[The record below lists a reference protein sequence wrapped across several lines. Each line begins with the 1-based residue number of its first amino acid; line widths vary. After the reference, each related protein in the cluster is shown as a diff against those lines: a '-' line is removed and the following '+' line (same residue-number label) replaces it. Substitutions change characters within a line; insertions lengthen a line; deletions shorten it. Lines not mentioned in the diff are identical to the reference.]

1 MSKAADMAKVSVRGG
16 FHVMWGL
23 VVSTLVSAVGTIII
37 ASLLGEDNYGLYAIA
52 LTAPNL
58 IVLFRD
64 WGVNF
69 AMVRYTAQSKAKDRN
84 AAIRS
89 IFMSGLLFELAV
101 GVVLSVVGFLLSGFL
116 ASSIVNRPTIAP
128 LIQIASFIVLASA
141 LISTATAAFTGVE
154 RMHFN
159 SIMLVSQSVIKTTLI
174 VGLVLLGLGTFG
186 AITGFTLA
194 TFMAG
199 LIGILL
205 MFTIYKRLPNPD
217 GKKLEIG
224 SNIRTMFRY
233 GLPLSI
239 AAIIAG
245 FMGQFYNIILYG
257 YVSDN
262 AVIGNYAIAQNFVVL
277 ITFFALPINTML
289 FPAFSKLDHKREEE
303 TLQSV
308 FQISVKYASL
318 LVVPIAAMIMVL
330 APSAIS
336 TLFASRYAEA
346 PLFLSL
352 LAITYLYTAL
362 GNLSLGNLINGQGQ
376 TRFNLKVTVITALL
390 GFPLGFFL
398 ISNLGVLGLILTTI
412 TISVPGIVISLAF
425 VKRRY
430 NVTLDWGSSAKIL
443 LSSGVAAILTYAV
456 IMQLSVLPSLM
467 QLIIGVAL
475 FALTY
480 LIAAILTKTFSSA
493 DINNLRQMVTAL
505 GPLST
510 ILNVLLSVI
519 EKLMIIFK
527 FGGKTPVNENSSH

>member
-37 ASLLGEDNYGLYAIA
+37 ASLLGEENYGLYAIA

-69 AMVRYTAQSKAKDRN
+69 AIVRYTAQSKAKDRN

-89 IFMSGLLFELAV
+89 IFMSGLLFELAM

-398 ISNLGVLGLILTTI
+398 ISNLVVLGLILTTI

-519 EKLMIIFK
+519 EKLMSIFK
-527 FGGKTPVNENSSH
+527 FGRKTPVNENSSH

>member
-1 MSKAADMAKVSVRGG
+1 MSKAEDMAKVSVRGS

-23 VVSTLVSAVGTIII
+23 VVSTVISAVGTIII
-37 ASLLGEDNYGLYAIA
+37 ASLLGEENYGLYAIA

-64 WGVNF
+64 WGVNS
-69 AMVRYTAQSKAKDRN
+69 AMVRYTAQSKAEDRN

-89 IFMSGLLFELAV
+89 IFMSGLLFELAM
-101 GVVLSVVGFLLSGFL
+101 GVVLSLVGFLLSGFL
-116 ASSIVNRPTIAP
+116 ASSVINRPTVAP
-128 LIQIASFIVLASA
+128 LIQIASFSVLASA
-141 LISTATAAFTGVE
+141 LIGTATAAFTGVE

-159 SIMLVSQSVIKTTLI
+159 SIMLVSQSIVKTTLI

-186 AITGFTLA
+186 AIVGFTFA

-205 MFTIYKRLPNPD
+205 MFTIYRQLPNPD
-217 GKKLEIG
+217 RKKLEIG
-224 SNIRTMFRY
+224 SNIKTMFRY
-233 GLPLSI
+233 GLPLSL

-245 FMGQFYNIILYG
+245 FLAQFYNFILYG
-257 YVSDN
+257 YVSND

-277 ITFFALPINTML
+277 ITFFALPITTML
-289 FPAFSKLDHKREEE
+289 FPAFSKLDHTKEEE
-303 TLQSV
+303 TLRNV

-318 LVVPIAAMIMVL
+318 LVVPFAVMVVVL

-336 TLFASRYAEA
+336 TLFADRYAEA

-352 LAITYLYTAL
+352 LAFNYLYTAL
-362 GNLSLGNLINGQGQ
+362 GTLSLGNLINGQGQ
-376 TRFNLKVTVITALL
+376 TTFNLKVTIVTALI

-412 TISVPGIVISLAF
+412 IISVPGLVISLAF

-430 NVTLDWGSSAKIL
+430 NVTLDWKSSGKIL

-456 IMQLSVLPSLM
+456 IMQLSILPSLI
-467 QLIIGVAL
+467 QLIIGVVI
-475 FALTY
+475 FVITY
-480 LIAAILTKTFSSA
+480 LIAAILTETFSSA
-493 DINNLRQMVTAL
+493 DVNNLRQMVTAL

-510 ILNVLLSVI
+510 ILNMLLNII
-519 EKLMIIFK
+519 EKLMGIFK
-527 FGGKTPVNENSSH
+527 PGRKIPANENSSH

>member
-1 MSKAADMAKVSVRGG
+1 MSKAADMAKVYVRGS

-23 VVSTLVSAVGTIII
+23 VVSTVISAVGTIII
-37 ASLLGEDNYGLYAIA
+37 ASLLGEDNYGLYVIA
-52 LTAPNL
+52 LTTPNL

-69 AMVRYTAQSKAKDRN
+69 AMVRYTAQSKAEDRN

-101 GVVLSVVGFLLSGFL
+101 GVGLSVVSFLLSGFL
-116 ASSIVNRPTIAP
+116 ATSIINRPTIAP

-174 VGLVLLGLGTFG
+174 IGLVLLGLGTFG
-186 AITGFTLA
+186 AIIGVTLA

-199 LIGILL
+199 VIGTLL
-205 MFTIYKRLPNPD
+205 MFTIYRRLPNPD

-224 SNIRTMFRY
+224 RNIRTMFRY

-239 AAIIAG
+239 ATIIAG
-245 FMGQFYNIILYG
+245 FMAQFYNFILYG
-257 YVSDN
+257 YVSNN

-277 ITFFALPINTML
+277 ITFFALPITTML
-289 FPAFSKLDHKREEE
+289 FPAFSKIDHTKEEE
-303 TLQSV
+303 TLQNV

-318 LVVPIAAMIMVL
+318 LVVPFAAMIMVL

-336 TLFASRYAEA
+336 TLFANRYAEA

-352 LAITYLYTAL
+352 LAITYLYPAL
-362 GNLSLGNLINGQGQ
+362 GNLSLGTLINGQGQ
-376 TRFNLKVTVITALL
+376 TTFNLKVTVITALI

-412 TISVPGIVISLAF
+412 IINVPGTVISLAF

-430 NVTLDWGSSAKIL
+430 NVTVDWKSSAKIL
-443 LSSGVAAILTYAV
+443 LSSGGAAILTYAV
-456 IMQLSVLPSLM
+456 ITQLDVLPSLIR
-467 QLIIGVAL
+467 LIIGVVI

-480 LIAAILTKTFSSA
+480 LIAAILTGTFSSA

-505 GPLST
+505 GPLSK
-510 ILNVLLSVI
+510 ILNVLLNII
-519 EKLMIIFK
+519 EKLMSIFK
-527 FGGKTPVNENSSH
+527 PGRKMSANENGCH

>member
-1 MSKAADMAKVSVRGG
+1 MSKAADMAKVSVRGS

-23 VVSTLVSAVGTIII
+23 VVSTVISAVGTIII
-37 ASLLGEDNYGLYAIA
+37 ASLLGEDNYGLYAIT
-52 LTAPNL
+52 LTTPNL

-69 AMVRYTAQSKAKDRN
+69 AMVRYTAQSKAEDRN

-89 IFMSGLLFELAV
+89 ILVSGLLFELAV
-101 GVVLSVVGFLLSGFL
+101 GVVLSVVSFLLSGFL
-116 ASSIVNRPTIAP
+116 AASVISRPTIAP

-159 SIMLVSQSVIKTTLI
+159 SVMLVSQSVVKTTLI

-186 AITGFTLA
+186 AIIGATLA

-205 MFTIYKRLPNPD
+205 MFTIYKQLPNPD
-217 GKKLEIG
+217 GKLEIG
-224 SNIRTMFRY
+224 SNIKTMFRY

-239 AAIIAG
+239 AGIIAG
-245 FMGQFYNIILYG
+245 FMAQFYNVILYG
-257 YVSDN
+257 YVSNN
-262 AVIGNYAIAQNFVVL
+262 ALIGNYAIAQNFVVL

-289 FPAFSKLDHKREEE
+289 FPAFSKLDHTKEEE
-303 TLQSV
+303 TLQNV

-318 LVVPIAAMIMVL
+318 LVVPFAAMIMVL

-336 TLFASRYAEA
+336 TLFANRYAEA

-352 LAITYLYTAL
+352 LAINYLYAAL

-376 TRFNLKVTVITALL
+376 TTFNLKVTIITALI

-398 ISNLGVLGLILTTI
+398 IFNLGVLGLILTTI
-412 TISVPGIVISLAF
+412 IVNIPGIVISLAF

-430 NVTLDWGSSAKIL
+430 NLTLDWKSSAKIL
-443 LSSGVAAILTYAV
+443 LSSGGAAILTYAV
-456 IMQLSVLPSLM
+456 IMQLGVLPSLIR
-467 QLIIGVAL
+467 LIIGVAI

-480 LIAAILTKTFSSA
+480 LIVAILTGTFSSA

-510 ILNVLLSVI
+510 ILNLLLNII
-519 EKLMIIFK
+519 EKLMSVFK
-527 FGGKTPVNENSSH
+527 PGRKNPANENSSH

>member
-37 ASLLGEDNYGLYAIA
+37 ASLLGEENYGLYAIA

-69 AMVRYTAQSKAKDRN
+69 AIVRYTAQSKAKDRN

-89 IFMSGLLFELAV
+89 IFMSGLLFELAM

-519 EKLMIIFK
+519 EKLMSIFK
-527 FGGKTPVNENSSH
+527 FGRKTPVNENSSH

>member
-1 MSKAADMAKVSVRGG
+1 MSKAADMAKVSVRGS

-23 VVSTLVSAVGTIII
+23 VVSTVISAVGTIII
-37 ASLLGEDNYGLYAIA
+37 ASLLGEDNYGLYTIA
-52 LTAPNL
+52 LAAPNL

-69 AMVRYTAQSKAKDRN
+69 AMVRYTAQSKAEGRN

-89 IFMSGLLFELAV
+89 IFMSGLLFELTV
-101 GVVLSVVGFLLSGFL
+101 GVVLSLVGFLLSGFL

-128 LIQIASFIVLASA
+128 LIQIASFVVLASA
-141 LISTATAAFTGVE
+141 LVNAATAAFTGVE

-159 SIMLVSQSVIKTTLI
+159 SIMLVGQSIIKTALI

-186 AITGFTLA
+186 AIIGFTFA

-205 MFTIYKRLPNPD
+205 MFTIYKQLPTPD

-224 SNIRTMFRY
+224 SKIRMMFRY
-233 GLPLSI
+233 GLPLSL
-239 AAIIAG
+239 AAIIWG
-245 FMGQFYNIILYG
+245 FMAQFFNFILYS
-257 YVSDN
+257 YVSND

-277 ITFFALPINTML
+277 ITFFAFPITTML
-289 FPAFSKLDHKREEE
+289 FPAFSKLDHTKEEE
-303 TLQSV
+303 TLQNV

-318 LVVPIAAMIMVL
+318 LVVPVAAMIMTL

-336 TLFASRYAEA
+336 TLFGNRYAEA

-352 LAITYLYTAL
+352 LAITYLYTAF
-362 GNLSLGNLINGQGQ
+362 GNLSLVNLINGQGQ
-376 TRFNLKVTVITALL
+376 TTFNLKVNVVTALI

-412 TISVPGIVISLAF
+412 IINVPIIVISLAF

-430 NVTLDWGSSAKIL
+430 NVTLDWRSSEKIL
-443 LSSGVAAILTYAV
+443 LSSGGAAILTYAV
-456 IMQLSVLPSLM
+456 IMQLSILPSII
-467 QLIIGVAL
+467 QLIIGVVI
-475 FALTY
+475 FALIY
-480 LIAAILTKTFSSA
+480 LIAAILTGTFNSA

-510 ILNVLLSVI
+510 ILNVLLKII
-519 EKLMIIFK
+519 EKLMSIFK
-527 FGGKTPVNENSSH
+527 PGRKMPANEDSPH

>member
-1 MSKAADMAKVSVRGG
+1 MSKAEDMAKVSVRGS

-23 VVSTLVSAVGTIII
+23 VVSTVISAVGTIII
-37 ASLLGEDNYGLYAIA
+37 ASLLGEENYGLYAIA

-64 WGVNF
+64 WGVNS
-69 AMVRYTAQSKAKDRN
+69 AMVRYTAQSKAEDRN

-89 IFMSGLLFELAV
+89 IFMSGLLFELAM
-101 GVVLSVVGFLLSGFL
+101 GVVLSLVGFLLSGFL
-116 ASSIVNRPTIAP
+116 ASSVINRPIVAP
-128 LIQIASFIVLASA
+128 LIQIASFSVLASA
-141 LISTATAAFTGVE
+141 LIGTATAAFTGVE

-159 SIMLVSQSVIKTTLI
+159 SIMLVSQSIVKTTLI

-186 AITGFTLA
+186 AIVGFTFA

-205 MFTIYKRLPNPD
+205 MFTIYRQLPNPD
-217 GKKLEIG
+217 RKKLEIG
-224 SNIRTMFRY
+224 SNIKTMFRY
-233 GLPLSI
+233 GLPLSL

-245 FMGQFYNIILYG
+245 FMAQFYNFILYG
-257 YVSDN
+257 YVSND

-277 ITFFALPINTML
+277 ITFFALPITTML
-289 FPAFSKLDHKREEE
+289 FPAFSKLDHTKEKE
-303 TLQSV
+303 TLQNV

-318 LVVPIAAMIMVL
+318 LVVPFAVMVVVL

-336 TLFASRYAEA
+336 TLFADRYAEA

-352 LAITYLYTAL
+352 LAFNYLYTAL
-362 GNLSLGNLINGQGQ
+362 GTLSLGNLINGQGQ
-376 TRFNLKVTVITALL
+376 TTFNLKVTIVTALI

-412 TISVPGIVISLAF
+412 IISVPGLVISLAF

-430 NVTLDWGSSAKIL
+430 NVTLDWKSSGKIL

-456 IMQLSVLPSLM
+456 IMQLSILHSLI
-467 QLIIGVAL
+467 QLIIGVVI
-475 FALTY
+475 FAITY
-480 LIAAILTKTFSSA
+480 LIAAILTETFSSA
-493 DINNLRQMVTAL
+493 DINNLRQMITAL

-510 ILNVLLSVI
+510 ILNMLLNII
-519 EKLMIIFK
+519 EKLMGIFK
-527 FGGKTPVNENSSH
+527 PGRKIPANENSSH

>member
-1 MSKAADMAKVSVRGG
+1 MSKAEDMAKVSVRGS

-23 VVSTLVSAVGTIII
+23 VVSTVISAVGTIII
-37 ASLLGEDNYGLYAIA
+37 ASLLGEENYGLYAIA

-64 WGVNF
+64 WGVNS
-69 AMVRYTAQSKAKDRN
+69 AMVRYTAQSKAEDRN

-89 IFMSGLLFELAV
+89 IFMSGLLFELAM
-101 GVVLSVVGFLLSGFL
+101 GVVLSLVGFLLSGFL
-116 ASSIVNRPTIAP
+116 ASSVINRPIVAP
-128 LIQIASFIVLASA
+128 LIQIASFSVLASA
-141 LISTATAAFTGVE
+141 LIGTATAAFTGVE

-159 SIMLVSQSVIKTTLI
+159 SIMLVSQSIVKTTLI

-186 AITGFTLA
+186 AIVGFTFA

-205 MFTIYKRLPNPD
+205 MFTIYRQLPNPD
-217 GKKLEIG
+217 RKKLEIG
-224 SNIRTMFRY
+224 SNIKTMFRY
-233 GLPLSI
+233 GLPLSL

-245 FMGQFYNIILYG
+245 FLAQFYNFILYG
-257 YVSDN
+257 YVSND

-277 ITFFALPINTML
+277 ITFFALPITTML
-289 FPAFSKLDHKREEE
+289 FPAFSKLDHTKEKE
-303 TLQSV
+303 TLQNV

-318 LVVPIAAMIMVL
+318 LVVPFAVMVVVL

-336 TLFASRYAEA
+336 TLFADRYAEA

-352 LAITYLYTAL
+352 LAFNYLYTAL
-362 GNLSLGNLINGQGQ
+362 GTLSLGNLINGQGQ
-376 TRFNLKVTVITALL
+376 TTFNLKVTIVTALI

-412 TISVPGIVISLAF
+412 IISVPGLVISLAF

-430 NVTLDWGSSAKIL
+430 NVTLDWKSSGKIL

-456 IMQLSVLPSLM
+456 IMQLSILHSLI
-467 QLIIGVAL
+467 QLIIGVVI
-475 FALTY
+475 FAITY
-480 LIAAILTKTFSSA
+480 LIAAILTETFSSA
-493 DINNLRQMVTAL
+493 DINNLRQMITAL

-510 ILNVLLSVI
+510 ILNMLLNII
-519 EKLMIIFK
+519 EKLMGIFK
-527 FGGKTPVNENSSH
+527 PGRKIPANENSSH

>member
-1 MSKAADMAKVSVRGG
+1 MSKAEDMAKVSVRGS

-23 VVSTLVSAVGTIII
+23 VVSTVISAVGTIII
-37 ASLLGEDNYGLYAIA
+37 ASLLGEENYGLYAIA

-64 WGVNF
+64 WGVNS
-69 AMVRYTAQSKAKDRN
+69 AMVRYTAQSKAEDRN

-89 IFMSGLLFELAV
+89 IFMSGLLFELAM
-101 GVVLSVVGFLLSGFL
+101 GVVLSLVGFLLSGFL
-116 ASSIVNRPTIAP
+116 ASSVINRPIVAP
-128 LIQIASFIVLASA
+128 LIQIASFSVLASA
-141 LISTATAAFTGVE
+141 LIGTATAAFTGVE

-159 SIMLVSQSVIKTTLI
+159 SIMLVSQSIVKTTLI

-186 AITGFTLA
+186 AIIGFTFA

-205 MFTIYKRLPNPD
+205 MFTIYKQLPNPD
-217 GKKLEIG
+217 RKKLEIG
-224 SNIRTMFRY
+224 SNIKTMFRY
-233 GLPLSI
+233 GLPLSL

-245 FMGQFYNIILYG
+245 FLAQFYNFILYG
-257 YVSDN
+257 YVSND

-277 ITFFALPINTML
+277 ITFFALPITTML
-289 FPAFSKLDHKREEE
+289 FPAFSKLDHTKEKE
-303 TLQSV
+303 TLQNV

-318 LVVPIAAMIMVL
+318 LVVPFAVMVVVL

-336 TLFASRYAEA
+336 TLFADRYAEA

-352 LAITYLYTAL
+352 LAFNYLYTAL
-362 GNLSLGNLINGQGQ
+362 GTLSLGNLINGQGQ
-376 TRFNLKVTVITALL
+376 TTFNLKVTIVTALI

-412 TISVPGIVISLAF
+412 IISVPGLVISLAF

-430 NVTLDWGSSAKIL
+430 NVTLDWKSSGKIL

-456 IMQLSVLPSLM
+456 IMQLSILHSLI
-467 QLIIGVAL
+467 QLIIGVVI
-475 FALTY
+475 FAITY
-480 LIAAILTKTFSSA
+480 LIAAILTETFSSA
-493 DINNLRQMVTAL
+493 DINNLRQMITAL

-510 ILNVLLSVI
+510 ILNMLLNII
-519 EKLMIIFK
+519 EKLMGIFK
-527 FGGKTPVNENSSH
+527 PGRKIPANENSSH